1 MFKMGNICRD
11 NSTDQAGNEIC
22 INEAAITSQEAVTA
36 QRYSVQNGPAP
47 VAYSK
52 YKPRQAD

>member
-1 MFKMGNICRD
+1 MGNICRD